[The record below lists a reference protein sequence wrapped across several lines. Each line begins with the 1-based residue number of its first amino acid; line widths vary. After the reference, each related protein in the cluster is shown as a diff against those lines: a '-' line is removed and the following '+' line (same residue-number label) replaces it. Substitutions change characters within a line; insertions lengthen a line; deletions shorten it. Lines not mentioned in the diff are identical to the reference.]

1 MFSRLFKHIS
11 IFALAIMGG
20 ASFSL
25 AQTTQW
31 SPATCTNYGPS
42 DVFKS
47 DWNTGT
53 GKCWSEASYR
63 PDIPCFDS
71 ISPPSY
77 IAAVNT
83 RGMSYTKTIGT
94 CLLVTCV
101 NGPTRGLSYSKYPWP
116 GCKSGNTSVLVQ
128 ITDSCPSDQNES
140 NMQVCAA
147 DPLNAAR
154 HLDLATPAFLQIAEE
169 SAGIV
174 DVLYQQIDC
183 PPGNPTGVSWAS
195 WEAKYGTTIQAWSQ
209 SKSNTLATVESACGA
224 SVEGESISDIL
235 AEDEARVDNRTG
247 ELPPTGIYDQQNG
260 LNATQLLQMQNM

>member
-1 MFSRLFKHIS
+1 MS
-11 IFALAIMGG
+11 ICALTIIGK

-25 AQTTQW
+25 EQAPQW
-31 SPATCTNYGPS
+31 SPASATCYGPT
-42 DVFKS
+42 DQFKS
-47 DWNTGT
+47 DWSTGT
-53 GKCWSEASYR
+53 GRCWSSESYR

-94 CLLVTCV
+94 CLLVTCI
-101 NGPTRGLSYSKYPWP
+101 NGPTRGLPYSKYPWP

-128 ITDSCPSDQNES
+128 ITDSCPSEQNES
-140 NMQVCAA
+140 NMQVCAS
-147 DPLNAAR
+147 DPLNAPR
-154 HLDLATPAFLQIAEE
+154 HLDLAIPAFTQIAEE

-174 DVLYQQIDC
+174 DVLYSQIEC

-195 WEAKYGTTIQAWSQ
+195 WEAKYGTTIQEWSQ
-209 SKSNTLATVESACGA
+209 SKFNTLATVESACGA

-235 AEDEARVDNRTG
+235 AEDEARVENRTG
-247 ELPPTGIYDQQNG
+247 ELQPSGIYEEQDG
-260 LNATQLLQMQNM
+260 LNVTQLLEMQTSK